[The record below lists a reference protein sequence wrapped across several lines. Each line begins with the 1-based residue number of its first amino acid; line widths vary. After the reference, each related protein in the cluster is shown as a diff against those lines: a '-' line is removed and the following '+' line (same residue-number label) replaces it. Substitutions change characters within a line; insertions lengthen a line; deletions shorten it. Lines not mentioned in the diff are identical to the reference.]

1 MICPQCAAMSETQ
14 HAHDRVIALAALMQ
28 AAKSVDDIARKGSC
42 DAEDFHALLHSLFA
56 NAEPSPEDIF
66 GGRHRLKTGLTLAK
80 NLLSGENVEQA
91 KIAMS
96 YTAGMIAVEKR
107 LKKQPEMLQTIG
119 EGMARI
125 EKQREYFGS
134 ITHESVIGGIADLY
148 GETISTLKPR
158 IIVHGKPELLRQSA
172 NTNKVRALLFSGVR
186 AAHLWQQHKG
196 GHLRLL
202 FGRKKLLQDIDQA
215 LS

>member
-1 MICPQCAAMSETQ
+1 MPHSQ
-14 HAHDRVIALAALMQ
+14 HAHARIIALAALMQ
-28 AAKSVDDIARKGSC
+28 AAKLVDDIARKGIC
-42 DAEDFHALLHSLFA
+42 DAEDFHALLGSLFA
-56 NAEPSPEDIF
+56 DPQASPETIF
-66 GGRHRLKTGLTLAK
+66 GGRQHLKTGLLLAK
-80 NLLSGENVEQA
+80 QLLSGENIDQA
-91 KIAMS
+91 KTAMS

-107 LKKQPEMLQTIG
+107 LKQQAEMLHVIG
-119 EGMARI
+119 DGMERI

-202 FGRKKLLQDIDQA
+202 FGRKKLIQSIEQA
-215 LS
+215 LK